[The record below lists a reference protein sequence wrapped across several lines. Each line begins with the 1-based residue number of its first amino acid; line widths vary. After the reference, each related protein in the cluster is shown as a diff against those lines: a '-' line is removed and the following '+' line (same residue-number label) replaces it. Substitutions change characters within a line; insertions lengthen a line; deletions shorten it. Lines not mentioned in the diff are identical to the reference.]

1 MRAAGGRRY
10 WINLAGVELFSLQEG
25 DEK

>member
-10 WINLAGVELFSLQEG
+10 WINLAGVELSSLQEG
-25 DEK
+25 GEK

>member
-1 MRAAGGRRY
+1 MRAAGGIRY

>member
-25 DEK
+25 GEK